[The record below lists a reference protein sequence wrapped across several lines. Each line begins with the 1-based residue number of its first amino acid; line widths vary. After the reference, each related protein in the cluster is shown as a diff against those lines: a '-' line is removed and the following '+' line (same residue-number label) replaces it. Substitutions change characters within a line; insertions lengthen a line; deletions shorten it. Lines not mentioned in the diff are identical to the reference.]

1 MLRPIGPP
9 IPPHKV
15 REVPCLV
22 GDAYVGLDLSLT
34 STAVGRLRQGHA
46 GFSTLKPKLK
56 GAQRLVELDRK
67 LAVCLPRHENV
78 RLVAVEGYSFGSV
91 SRQHRIGEWGG
102 VVRLRLVQQKR
113 RFIEVPP
120 KTLKMF
126 VAGNGSADKVDM
138 LAAIR
143 EIYGVP
149 VTNDDEADAVGLA
162 IFAAAFENE
171 TAFSLSTKQVDALE
185 KFRKTLATGC
195 KGLTKKP
202 RPSR

>member
-1 MLRPIGPP
+1 M
-9 IPPHKV
+9 
-15 REVPCLV
+15 
-22 GDAYVGLDLSLT
+22 
-34 STAVGRLRQGHA
+34 
-46 GFSTLKPKLK
+46 
-56 GAQRLVELDRK
+56 
-67 LAVCLPRHENV
+67 
-78 RLVAVEGYSFGSV
+78 
-91 SRQHRIGEWGG
+91 
-102 VVRLRLVQQKR
+102 RLRLVQQKR